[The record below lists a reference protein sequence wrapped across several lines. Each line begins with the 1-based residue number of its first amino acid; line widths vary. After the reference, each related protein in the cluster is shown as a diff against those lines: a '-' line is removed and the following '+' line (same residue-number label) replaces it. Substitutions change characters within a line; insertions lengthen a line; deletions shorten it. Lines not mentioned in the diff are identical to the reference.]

1 MAVPVRPSDPPRPLP
16 VTPVGLLLTHPTPTP
31 TSKYPLSRKD
41 VTRDGKR
48 CEFSVL
54 PVEEEGRRGGGGG

>member
-16 VTPVGLLLTHPTPTP
+16 VTPVGLLLTHPTPT
-31 TSKYPLSRKD
+31 SKYPLSRRD

-48 CEFSVL
+48 CEFRVL